1 MEKTL
6 DNLERQ
12 IDLLARG
19 LDNLRE
25 IVQLLR
31 MKREEER
38 QPTVKV
44 EERRTGIA
52 RRIVRHF
59 ICRRIAPFHSS
70 NGQSG
75 AQLVVDV
82 RLAVLVSD

>member
-44 EERRTGIA
+44 EQEE
-52 RRIVRHF
+52 
-59 ICRRIAPFHSS
+59 
-70 NGQSG
+70 
-75 AQLVVDV
+75 D
-82 RLAVLVSD
+82 

>member
-1 MEKTL
+1 MEMTL

-38 QPTVKV
+38 QPTVK
-44 EERRTGIA
+44 RRTGTA

-59 ICRRIAPFHSS
+59 ICRQMLPFLLSS
-70 NGQSG
+70 GQSD

-82 RLAVLVSD
+82 RQ